1 MDLKQEI
8 LDTPRALREMLE
20 KGRPEYEALVR
31 KTRWG
36 DGPIYVIGG
45 GASAPLGVTAAY
57 AFEGLLG
64 WPVVT
69 RPAKVFATYGVAL
82 LRPRSILLVLSESE
96 AEESEA
102 TLETARL
109 ARSLGATV
117 LALTHDPVSP
127 LAQMADGVFLLRLGE
142 EAGAGVKALIS
153 AQTALGY
160 ISFVAARTLKRHHPQ
175 LDVLE
180 QEFEKLPGHVEWV
193 LSQMPD
199 AVRSLASELKGLPR
213 LRLVGAGFYHAAAL
227 AGALLMTRLA
237 GLEAEG
243 FESSEF
249 RSVVLPGLE
258 REAGVAFLSGSRCR
272 LKREVHRAAAQARIA
287 AARIISVTDGND
299 RELADR
305 STLAVLLPIL
315 TEMVGSTLALT
326 LLAWVA
332 AQVAREQGRNS
343 SRPNAKA
350 PIRSGSRE

>member
-1 MDLKQEI
+1 MDFKQEI
-8 LDTPRALREMLE
+8 LEMPRVLREMLE

-36 DGPIYVIGG
+36 DGPIYVIGS
-45 GASAPLGVTAAY
+45 GACAPVGLTAAY

-64 WPVVT
+64 WPVVA
-69 RPAKVFATYGVAL
+69 RPAKVFATYGAAL
-82 LRPRSILLVLSESE
+82 LRPRSILLVLSE
-96 AEESEA
+96 AEESEE

-109 ARSLGATV
+109 ARSRGATV
-117 LALTHDPVSP
+117 LALSRDPMSP

-142 EAGAGVKALIS
+142 EAGAGVKGLIS
-153 AQTALGY
+153 AQAALGY
-160 ISFVAARTLKRHHPQ
+160 ISLVAARSLKRHHPQ

-180 QEFEKLPGHVEWV
+180 QEFEKLPGHMEWV

-227 AGALLMTRLA
+227 EAAFLMTRLA

-243 FESSEF
+243 FESSEV
-249 RSVVLPGLE
+249 RSGVLPVLE
-258 REAGVAFLSGSRCR
+258 REAVVVFLSGSRCR
-272 LKREVHRAAAQARIA
+272 LKREVHQAAAQAKIA

-305 STLAVLLPIL
+305 SALAVLLPIL

-332 AQVAREQGRNS
+332 AQVARELGRES

-350 PIRSGSRE
+350 PIRPGSRE

>member
-1 MDLKQEI
+1 MDFKQEI
-8 LDTPRALREMLE
+8 LDMPRVLREMLE

-45 GASAPLGVTAAY
+45 GACAPVGLTAAY

-69 RPAKVFATYGVAL
+69 RPAKVFATYGAAL
-82 LRPRSILLVLSESE
+82 LRPRSILLVLCE
-96 AEESEA
+96 AEESEE

-109 ARSLGATV
+109 ARSRGATV
-117 LALTHDPVSP
+117 LALSHDPMSP

-142 EAGAGVKALIS
+142 EAGGGVKGLIS
-153 AQTALGY
+153 AQAALGY
-160 ISFVAARTLKRHHPQ
+160 ISLVAARSLKRHHPQ

-180 QEFEKLPGHVEWV
+180 QEFEKLPGHIEWV

-199 AVRSLASELKGLPR
+199 AVRSLASELKGLRR

-227 AGALLMTRLA
+227 EAAFLMTRLA

-249 RSVVLPGLE
+249 RSGVLPGLE
-258 REAGVAFLSGSRCR
+258 REAVVVFLSGSRCR
-272 LKREVHRAAAQARIA
+272 LKREVHQAAAQARIA
-287 AARIISVTDGND
+287 AAKIISVTDGND

-332 AQVAREQGRNS
+332 AQVAREQGRDS
-343 SRPNAKA
+343 SRANAKA